1 MNCSK
6 FKNKQLLNK
15 NNLICISRKWV
26 SNVVKY
32 LVGMRY
38 LFIWFCLEF
47 VDFLQFWNFECSM
60 SITAFSLQIV
70 DLSIT
75 LLDLH
80 LHVPFLLEHGTAL
93 LIKFHAQSR
102 QVIFIHGWDIRKS
115 SNFVTDWVRNDHDD
129 AFVTRH
135 YKQLQYNDTDCQKT
149 IIAVSKPASPRRSA
163 TECQLHP
170 EFSPNPAITDSDCR
184 MSNNFS
190 RN

>member
-102 QVIFIHGWDIRKS
+102 QVICKIAMFKYKIYCCLREAFKKKNCVFCDIGPKGGW
-115 SNFVTDWVRNDHDD
+115 VP
-129 AFVTRH
+129 
-135 YKQLQYNDTDCQKT
+135 
-149 IIAVSKPASPRRSA
+149 VSK
-163 TECQLHP
+163 H
-170 EFSPNPAITDSDCR
+170 
-184 MSNNFS
+184 NFFYI
-190 RN
+190 RNYVILYQRWVGVKHRCHNFTYP